1 MQDTETKPS
10 ATEAAG
16 YVAGVG
22 VGMTRSA
29 LGGKPISSSIIVL
42 AAAVLIAGGGHI
54 QHADTRL
61 FVMVVGCGVG
71 LLGLLGW
78 VVSSREK

>member
-1 MQDTETKPS
+1 MQNTEVRPS

-22 VGMTRSA
+22 VGMTRST

-42 AAAVLIAGGGHI
+42 AGAILIAFGGHI
-54 QHADTRL
+54 QHGDTQL
-61 FVMVVGCGVG
+61 FVMIVGCLVG
-71 LLGLLGW
+71 LLGLVGW
-78 VVSSREK
+78 LVSSREK